1 MADPAPASPSAAELG
16 ATTRGPGFA
25 AGIGVVM
32 VLLSTSMAVVSGVL
46 LYRGDAGDPVQNTLP
61 AGCAMMAVAE
71 RPVAAQRLLAATEA
85 PLPLPEAVTAWL
97 AGLRTAATEWGLQS
111 AAGAALPRGL
121 DGERPA
127 GVCLRTG
134 ARIWS
139 LGPQAGAT
147 EALLSDLAPGLGGG
161 AWQASQSVG
170 GFVDYALRGEGDAA
184 GAAARAA
191 ALAGPER
198 VQVMVGPPDPGAA
211 LAALVPTLA
220 EGSARSDL
228 GVRSAFERVG
238 AGALQIYHD
247 SETTRAHAAL
257 LAGIPPLQDF
267 VARFALWL
275 GVSLR
280 DDLGDGR
287 VHGHLHVGCEQA
299 GATVLKRVLDAGVP
313 LATSAA
319 LRGAAAGATI
329 RLQPDAFAP
338 HLAAMGQRGP
348 LPALRTAL
356 EAAGGP
362 TLSAL
367 WPSLQGTFILRVA
380 RASEAAPVWWIAARL
395 RPGAQPPPCRRD
407 GLAPSAP
414 SCLADAEWFALAP
427 GPKGAEA
434 ALLWL
439 RQHPGA
445 DPDASDDR
453 ARILDDSFGAFIDD
467 PSALPGLGL
476 PAWQPLEAEAIW
488 LDTGLILHL
497 AYDPRPAAA
506 R

>member
-1 MADPAPASPSAAELG
+1 MANAEPTTPTAAELD
-16 ATTRGPGFA
+16 AAARGPGLA

-61 AGCAMMAVAE
+61 SGCAMVAVAE
-71 RPVAAQRLLAATEA
+71 RPGVAQRLLASTAA

-97 AGLRTAATEWGLQS
+97 GDLRAAATAWSLPV
-111 AAGAALPRGL
+111 APGAALPRGL
-121 DGERPA
+121 HAESPA
-127 GVCLRTG
+127 GVCLRDGVRLWTLGHQAPG
-134 ARIWS
+134 A
-139 LGPQAGAT
+139 
-147 EALLSDLAPGLGGG
+147 EALLADLAQGLGGG
-161 AWQASQSVG
+161 AWQAAQAVG
-170 GFVDYALRGEGDAA
+170 GFVDYSLRAESEGA
-184 GAAARAA
+184 GAPARAA

-198 VQVMVGPPDPGAA
+198 VQVLVGPPDPSAA

-220 EGSARSDL
+220 EGSARNDL

-238 AGALQIYHD
+238 AGALQIFLD
-247 SETTRAHAAL
+247 AATTKAHAVAL
-257 LAGIPPLQDF
+257 KGLPPLRDF
-267 VARFALWL
+267 VARHAIWL
-275 GVSLR
+275 GASLR

-287 VHGHLHVGCEQA
+287 VHGHLHVGCEQV
-299 GATVLKRVLDAGVP
+299 GATALKQALDAGPP

-329 RLQPDAFAP
+329 RLQPETFAP
-338 HLAAMGQRGP
+338 HLAAMGQVGP
-348 LPALRTAL
+348 LPALSSSLAR
-356 EAAGGP
+356 AGGP

-367 WPSLQGTFILRVA
+367 WPSLQGTFVLRVA
-380 RASEAAPVWWIAARL
+380 RASETAPAWWIAARL
-395 RPGAQPPPCRRD
+395 RSGALPPPCREGGGD
-407 GLAPSAP
+407 ALGP
-414 SCLADAEWFALAP
+414 SCGADAEWFVLAA
-427 GPKGAEA
+427 GPNGADA
-434 ALLWL
+434 ALQWL

-453 ARILDDSFGAFIDD
+453 ARILDDSVGAFVDD
-467 PSALPGLGL
+467 PSALPGVSL
-476 PAWQPLEAEAIW
+476 PRWQPLEVESIW